1 MSKIG
6 SGSGLQQLFGSVI
19 ENVNENGNGNGNDDK
34 SNDNNNDIDYNIR
47 NNNNNDENDE
57 IIDNHD
63 ENNIKIDHNINQSIN
78 YDKDCFTAEQ
88 IEVISAF
95 TNINKNG
102 NGKNKNL
109 NENQNDNQNKNKNE
123 NQNQEKNLNKN
134 HNQNPFEI
142 NLSLNSINSSSSIS
156 SNMTPTKSTKNQIN
170 NTNEE
175 YWNWSQPLCFLC
187 RDEIE
192 NKMDDVNLN
201 FENFLFEVIMIHSEE
216 ETENKIVDITS
227 GIDETSSSSSGPSS
241 GPKKISDSNSNL
253 KLNSA
258 SGSGSDNGILTNN
271 NKGKRVRSKTPTT
284 TQSAPIPTT
293 AKAATAATTTSAA
306 AAAVSQYNQK
316 KSTRVRSSRRGPKS
330 VKVTLS
336 STDLISTVKAK
347 LAEKVDEETLR
358 GLGGHVLVCGATPL
372 IDHNMSL
379 KDYLVKSN
387 EILYLHISKN
397 YIGNGESDVFA
408 LLSSTSDKSGR
419 FSEKGFRGSF
429 LSGPGSGSG
438 SGSGTG
444 TGTGSINT
452 KKNLGTNSESILD
465 PVVIEILSPLGME
478 SKVNSVREFTGVSF
492 DVARNTLKLCKYD
505 VNEACDYIFNM

>member
-1 MSKIG
+1 
-6 SGSGLQQLFGSVI
+6 
-19 ENVNENGNGNGNDDK
+19 
-34 SNDNNNDIDYNIR
+34 
-47 NNNNNDENDE
+47 
-57 IIDNHD
+57 
-63 ENNIKIDHNINQSIN
+63 
-78 YDKDCFTAEQ
+78 
-88 IEVISAF
+88 
-95 TNINKNG
+95 
-102 NGKNKNL
+102 
-109 NENQNDNQNKNKNE
+109 
-123 NQNQEKNLNKN
+123 
-134 HNQNPFEI
+134 
-142 NLSLNSINSSSSIS
+142 
-156 SNMTPTKSTKNQIN
+156 MTPTKSTKNQSN
-170 NTNEE
+170 NTIEE

-192 NKMDDVNLN
+192 TKMDDVNLN

-258 SGSGSDNGILTNN
+258 SGSGSDNGILTDN

-293 AKAATAATTTSAA
+293 ANAATAATTTSAA

-358 GLGGHVLVCGATPL
+358 GLGGHVLVCGVTPL

-444 TGTGSINT
+444 TGSINT
-452 KKNLGTNSESILD
+452 NKNLGTNSESILD